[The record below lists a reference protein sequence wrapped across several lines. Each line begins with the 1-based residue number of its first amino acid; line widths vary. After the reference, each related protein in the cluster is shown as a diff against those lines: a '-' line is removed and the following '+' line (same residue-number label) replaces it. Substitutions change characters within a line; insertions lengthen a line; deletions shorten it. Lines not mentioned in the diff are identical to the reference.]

1 MLREKRHPANGV
13 IMAGPTALFKT
24 GSPVKQDCSLDV
36 IINLLNLWASLP
48 TLSLFKMPKTSIPL
62 PRSHL
67 PAAKLFPQCRRKRR
81 AAGKM
86 TFRK

>member
-1 MLREKRHPANGV
+1 MLRKKRYPAHSPDCA

-48 TLSLFKMPKTSIPL
+48 TLSLFKTPKTSIPL

-67 PAAKLFPQCRRKRR
+67 PAAKLFPQCRR
-81 AAGKM
+81 
-86 TFRK
+86 